1 MVDVQSQKIVEDDK
15 QALYIGNLNTVEFDL
30 TLPAQGP
37 NGSMITWKSG
47 HEGFLESDGKV
58 HRPPYGMGHRTI
70 ELYATF
76 RYGEVSVEKVYQVRI
91 LEEDPKIVV
100 EYIYPVELHA
110 KAGETAYLPTAVV
123 IKTNSGDVL
132 SHPVI
137 WDESGSRCWETPGEY
152 TFTGMVDRLG
162 VQVRGK
168 AFVTEEVMVEM
179 KNTQTEV
186 EAFDQGEA
194 VIDSEGSFY
203 QAQEEM
209 MTFLLS
215 QDADQLLYS
224 FREACGL
231 DTKGAPPMD
240 GWDSPDSLL
249 RGHTTGHFLSGLG
262 LCYKA
267 TGNQEI
273 LRKAIY
279 MIDALEACQKKFE
292 ENVPEK
298 PGFLSAYTEEQFD
311 KLEEYVPYPKIWAPY
326 YTLHKIF
333 AGLLECYKS
342 AGIEKALEVAVKLG
356 KWTYARLN
364 RLPHEQRMKMWSMY
378 IAGEF
383 GGMNEVMA
391 ELYALTKDETFLQTA
406 KYFDNDKLFI
416 PMEQNISALN
426 KLHVNQHVPQ
436 IIGAM
441 KIFETTGEKRYYDIA
456 EHFWDIVT
464 KYHCYVTGGVGEGEM
479 FREPDRIF
487 GTLGKNTAES
497 CASYNM
503 LKLTKELYKYNPKAS
518 YMDYYERTLINHILA
533 SKDHT
538 TSGESTYFFP
548 LAPGFHRHFE
558 YENSCCHGTG
568 LESHFKYAENVFW
581 HNDEDV
587 YVNLFISSKMCWEEK
602 GLTIHQAVKEETPG
616 MVELE
621 IESAEPMKVYIRK
634 PYWAESYLVRV
645 DGEEITANSEN
656 GYIVLEKA
664 IGKSKVEIMF
674 SCKLYLE
681 YANDN
686 EEACALKYG
695 PYVLA
700 ALVEGDYMQLPL
712 SDENVNEKIRK
723 AEETLDFYYEDVH
736 FIPVWKLNEETY
748 QVYFKVE
755 K

>member
-1 MVDVQSQKIVEDDK
+1 MADVQSEKIVNDDR

-30 TLPAQGP
+30 TLPSKGP
-37 NGSMITWKSG
+37 NGSRITWRSG

-58 HRPPYGMGHRTI
+58 HRPLYGMGHRTI

-76 RYGEVSVEKVYQVRI
+76 QHEDAIVEKVYQVRI
-91 LEEDPKIVV
+91 LEENPKIVV
-100 EYIYPVELHA
+100 EYIYPVELYV
-110 KAGETAYLPTAVV
+110 KAGEIVYLPASVV
-123 IKTNSGDVL
+123 IKTKSGAVL

-137 WDESGSRCWETPGEY
+137 WDDSSSRCWDKPGEY
-152 TFTGMVDRLG
+152 TFSGEVDRLG
-162 VQVRGK
+162 DCVCGN
-168 AFVTEEVMVEM
+168 AHVTEDVVIEM
-179 KNTQTEV
+179 KNTQTKV
-186 EAFDQGEA
+186 EAFDRGEA
-194 VIDSEGSFY
+194 ELDSEGSFY

-215 QDADQLLYS
+215 QNTDRLLYS
-224 FREACGL
+224 FRDACRL
-231 DTKGAPPMD
+231 DTKGALPMD

-249 RGHTTGHFLSGLG
+249 RGHTTGHFLSGLA

-267 TGNQEI
+267 TGNEEI
-273 LRKAIY
+273 LAKANY
-279 MIDALEACQKKFE
+279 MIAELEVCQNKFE
-292 ENVPEK
+292 ENEIAK
-298 PGFLSAYTEEQFD
+298 HGFLSAYTEEQFD
-311 KLEEYVPYPKIWAPY
+311 LLEEYVPYPKIWAPY

-342 AGIEKALEVAVKLG
+342 AGIEKALAVAVKLG
-356 KWTYARLN
+356 KWTYNRLN
-364 RLPHEQRMKMWSMY
+364 RLSHEQRMKMWGMY

-391 ELYALTKDETFLQTA
+391 ELYELTEDETFLQTA

-456 EHFWDIVT
+456 EHFWNIVT
-464 KYHCYVTGGVGEGEM
+464 KHHCYVTGGVGENEM
-479 FREPDRIF
+479 FHEPDRIW

-503 LKLTKELYKYNPKAS
+503 LKLTKELYKYNPKSS
-518 YMDYYERTLINHILA
+518 YMDYYECTLINHILA

-538 TSGESTYFFP
+538 ASGESTYFFP
-548 LAPGFHRHFE
+548 LGAGFNRHFE

-581 HNDEDV
+581 HNKTDV
-587 YVNLFISSKMCWEEK
+587 YVNLFISSHMSWKEK
-602 GLTIHQAVKEETPG
+602 GVIIHQTVKEEIPG
-616 MVELE
+616 MIELE
-621 IESAEPMKVYIRK
+621 IENAEPIKVYIRK
-634 PYWAESYLVRV
+634 PYWAEGYSVRV
-645 DGEEITANSEN
+645 DGKEIIANNEN
-656 GYIVLEKA
+656 GYIELEKET
-664 IGKSKVEIMF
+664 GKSKVEITF
-674 SCKLYLE
+674 LCKFYLE

-686 EEACALKYG
+686 TDVCALKYG

-700 ALVEGDYMQLPL
+700 ALVEGDYLEL
-712 SDENVNEKIRK
+712 SLSTTNVNEKIRK
-723 AEETLDFYYEDVH
+723 NEGTLEFYYESIH
-736 FIPVWKLNEETY
+736 FIPVWKLNKETY
-748 QVYFKVE
+748 QVYFKV
-755 K
+755 KK

>member
-1 MVDVQSQKIVEDDK
+1 MACVQSQKIVEDDR

-30 TLPAQGP
+30 TLPSRGP
-37 NGSMITWKSG
+37 NGSHITWKSG
-47 HEGFLESDGKV
+47 HERFLESDGKI

-76 RYGEVSVEKVYQVRI
+76 QHGDASAEKIYQVRI
-91 LEEDPKIVV
+91 LEENPKMIV
-100 EYIYPVELHA
+100 EYIYPVELCA
-110 KAGETAYLPTAVV
+110 KAGEITYLPTAV
-123 IKTNSGDVL
+123 IIQTNSGDVL

-137 WDESGSRCWETPGEY
+137 WQNGGSRCWKVPGEY
-152 TFTGMVDRLG
+152 TFTGEVDRLG
-162 VQVRGK
+162 VEVCGK
-168 AFVTEEVMVEM
+168 AYVSEEVQLEM
-179 KNTQTEV
+179 KETEMEA

-194 VIDSEGSFY
+194 VIDLEGSFY

-209 MTFLLS
+209 MTFLLK

-224 FREACGL
+224 FRDACGL
-231 DTKGAPPMD
+231 DTKGANPMD
-240 GWDSPDSLL
+240 GWDSPESLL
-249 RGHTTGHFLSGLG
+249 RGHTTGHFLSGLA

-267 TGNQEI
+267 TGNAQI
-273 LRKAIY
+273 LEKAVY
-279 MIDALEACQKKFE
+279 MVDALGECQKKFE

-311 KLEEYVPYPKIWAPY
+311 LLEEFVPYPKIWAPY

-342 AGIEKALEVAVKLG
+342 AGIEKALTIAVKLG
-356 KWTYARLN
+356 SWTYERLK
-364 RLPHEQRMKMWSMY
+364 RLPHEQRMKMWGMY

-391 ELYALTKDETFLQTA
+391 ELYSLTKEEKFLLTA

-441 KIFETTGEKRYYDIA
+441 KIFEVTGEKKYYDIA
-456 EHFWDIVT
+456 EHFWNIVT
-464 KYHCYVTGGVGEGEM
+464 ESHCYVTGGVGEGEM
-479 FREPDRIF
+479 FHEPDRIF
-487 GTLGKNTAES
+487 GTLGQNTAES

-503 LKLTKELYKYNPKAS
+503 LKLTKELYKYNPKSS

-548 LAPGFHRHFE
+548 LAPGFHRYFE

-581 HNDEDV
+581 HHENDI
-587 YVNLFISSKMCWEEK
+587 YVNLFISSKMQWKEK
-602 GLTIHQAVKEETPG
+602 GVTIHQTVAEETPG
-616 MVELE
+616 NVELE
-621 IESAEPMKVYIRK
+621 IENETPIRLYVRI
-634 PYWAESYLVRV
+634 PYWAESCSVCV
-645 DGEEITANSEN
+645 DGQETVLNSED
-656 GYIVLEKA
+656 GYLLLEREA
-664 IGKSKVEIMF
+664 GKSKVAITF
-674 SCKLYLE
+674 ACKLYLE
-681 YANDN
+681 YAKDQVNV
-686 EEACALKYG
+686 CALKYG

-700 ALVEGDYMQLPL
+700 ALAEGDYLELPL
-712 SDENVNEKIRK
+712 SNENVNEVVRK
-723 AEETLDFYYEDVH
+723 EEGTLDFYYEDVH

-748 QVYFKVE
+748 QVYFKVR
-755 K
+755 